1 MVFQYQNPRQAID
14 HLREEMNRLFSGM
27 APDGA
32 WPWQSGRGQ
41 PAVNVWETADAVV
54 AELEVPGVK
63 NDQIDISVVENELTL
78 RIQRPEMPSEEI
90 TFHRRERPSGPLTRV
105 LRLPVPVDADRV
117 SAELREGV
125 LTVTLPKAENAKP
138 RKIDVKTA

>member
-1 MVFQYQNPRQAID
+1 MGFQYQNPRQAID
-14 HLREEMNRLFSGM
+14 HLREEMNRLFTGM

-32 WPWQSGRGQ
+32 WPWQSGCGQ
-41 PAVNVWETADAVV
+41 PAVNVWETDDAVV

-63 NDQIDISVVENELTL
+63 SDQIDIAVVENELTL
-78 RIQRPEMPSEEI
+78 KIQRPETPADEV
-90 TFHRRERPSGPLTRV
+90 TFHRRERPSGPMTRV

-125 LTVTLPKAENAKP
+125 LTVTLPKAESVKP
-138 RKIDVKTA
+138 RKINVKTA